1 MLCSTAKVKIVPHN
15 GYRRSEIWRQN
26 YTFLGRNQHELCK
39 KKKNGH
45 RIHHFYPIF
54 KKNLWETPNLWPYC
68 MKIKNAL
75 LGFIWSSKAEVKI
88 LPHQVYRSF
97 EGKNYT
103 SFWRRNQHEFCK
115 KNWLRMHHLH
125 PIFKNVSGV
134 FQGPHLQE
142 GYPLPHPSP
151 SGASRRFDY
160 PHPLPQQWTLWIRQC
175 ST

>member
-1 MLCSTAKVKIVPHN
+1 MLCSAAKVKIVPHH

-26 YTFLGRNQHELCK
+26 YTTFLGRNQHELCK
-39 KKKNGH
+39 KNGH
-45 RIHHFYPIF
+45 RIHHLHPIF
-54 KKNLWETPNLWPYC
+54 KKKNLWETPNLWPYC

-115 KNWLRMHHLH
+115 KKLAQNAPFWSNFQKCFGGVPGH
-125 PIFKNVSGV
+125 PPAGGVSTPAP
-134 FQGPHLQE
+134 FPK
-142 GYPLPHPSP
+142 
-151 SGASRRFDY
+151 RRFA
-160 PHPLPQQWTLWIRQC
+160 PICLHLPPQQWTLWIR
-175 ST
+175 